1 MNKFRYFWY
10 DGQVK
15 LLFLCLIPIFLICCY
30 YIVAIKFQ
38 DLIPLFPTNFD
49 PATTS
54 KINDI
59 ITNISYSIC
68 VSIFTYILTISIPTL
83 YGLNSGYG
91 YLKAH
96 IKSYFES
103 WAMLYCILK
112 YSLQITSSY
121 ADNFSFVKLKEQKS
135 LNQEHPEI
143 LNLIG
148 LGNKDIAYNA
158 LINLNLIEHFHSI
171 ISLKQNNIP
180 SKLIGEIFLLNN
192 QITPIIRHHIE
203 LLDKAITTAAEVSRL
218 LMPYRDSI
226 DSHFMLLSEI
236 ELKFVGKELRSQLNN
251 IEPIKLELY

>member
-30 YIVAIKFQ
+30 CIVAIKFQ
-38 DLIPLFPTNFD
+38 NLFPLFPTKFD

-68 VSIFTYILTISIPTL
+68 VSIFTYILTVSIPTL
-83 YGLNSGYG
+83 YSLNSGYG

-96 IKSYFES
+96 IKAYFES

-121 ADNFSFVKLKEQKS
+121 ADNFSFVKLKEQES
-135 LNQEHPEI
+135 LNQEQPEI

-148 LGNKDIAYNA
+148 LGNKDVAYNA
-158 LINLNLIEHFHSI
+158 LLNLNLIEHFHSI

-180 SKLIGEIFLLNN
+180 SKLICEILLLNN
-192 QITPIIRHHIE
+192 QITPVIRHHIE
-203 LLDKAITTAAEVSRL
+203 LLDKAITTVAEASRL

-226 DSHFMLLSEI
+226 NSHFKLLSEI
-236 ELKFVGKELRSQLNN
+236 ELKFVGKKLRSQLNN
-251 IEPIKLELY
+251 IEPIKLKLK